1 MTPKHLFPILILVFL
16 FLPFPVFADN
26 PSDLK
31 EMILRQQREIET
43 LSQKMKDIE
52 DKSESRFGW
61 NLGLFGDVNY
71 STRSREHPQ
80 DSFFIDEL
88 AIYSTAS
95 YGDRLNFFTEIAFEQ
110 EEMEIDIERVWAG
123 YTVNDLLILRAGKFH
138 TALGYWNKTYH
149 HGKQFF
155 HTVDRPFFLA
165 FEHDGG
171 VIPTHITGLE
181 VEGGKTF
188 PVGRLKYEFQLG
200 NGPALKEDERVL
212 DPNDT
217 SDNNSSKQPVIRVSF
232 KPSAISGLSAGLS
245 ATAYEVST
253 STRRGVD
260 EAVYGVDIYYS
271 GKGLEFV
278 SEGFLF
284 RNSDGSGNAYYVQLA
299 YTKDTW
305 TPYVRFERLEIEK
318 EDPYFADL
326 ENGFDRSQT
335 ILGIRYDMDPVISS
349 LKFQYRRDDSGR
361 DYDVFETQWS
371 FHF

>member
-1 MTPKHLFPILILVFL
+1 MNHIFLIPLIFFL
-16 FLPFPVFADN
+16 FISFPAKSHAD
-26 PSDLK
+26 DLHDLRDTV
-31 EMILRQQREIET
+31 MRQQKEIET
-43 LSQKMKDIE
+43 LSQKVKNIE
-52 DKSESRFGW
+52 DDSASRFGW

-71 STRSREHPQ
+71 STKSREHAQ
-80 DSFFIDEL
+80 EAFFINEL

-95 YGDRLNFFTEIAFEQ
+95 YGERLNFFTEIAFAQ
-110 EEMEIDIERVWAG
+110 EEMEVDIERAWAG

-171 VIPTHITGLE
+171 VMPMHITGLE

-200 NGPALKEDERVL
+200 NGPALKEDMRVL

-217 SDNNSSKQPVIRVSF
+217 SDNNSSKQPVIRISF

-245 ATAYEVST
+245 ATAYEVNT
-253 STRRGVD
+253 STRKGVD

-271 GKGLEFV
+271 GKGLEFI

-284 RNSDGSGNAYYVQLA
+284 RNSDGSGNACYVQLA
-299 YTKDTW
+299 YAKDTW
-305 TPYVRFERLEIEK
+305 TPYARFERLEVEK
-318 EDPYFADL
+318 GDPYFADI

-335 ILGIRYDMDPVISS
+335 ILGVRYDMDPVISS
-349 LKFQYRRDDSGR
+349 LKFQYRRDDSDR